1 MPCCGQKRAQATNSQ
16 TRTAQHPSLPLAPT
30 DPGSELNN
38 VPLRYLANTPVMV
51 RGPVTGTPYYF
62 SDAQRVL
69 RVQLVDAEGLLK
81 TQFFRRAEPV
91 MRQ

>member
-1 MPCCGQKRAQATNSQ
+1 
-16 TRTAQHPSLPLAPT
+16 
-30 DPGSELNN
+30 
-38 VPLRYLANTPVMV
+38 MV